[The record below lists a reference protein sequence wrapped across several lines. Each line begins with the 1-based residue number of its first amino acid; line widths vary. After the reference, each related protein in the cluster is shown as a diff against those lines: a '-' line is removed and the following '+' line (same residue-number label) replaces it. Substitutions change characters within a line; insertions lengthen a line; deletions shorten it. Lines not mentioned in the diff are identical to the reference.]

1 MLSHNGL
8 EIYEDK
14 ENFLQ
19 SKIHL
24 TTSEKSMKVLNSG

>member
-14 ENFLQ
+14 ENLLQ
-19 SKIHL
+19 SRIHL
-24 TTSEKSMKVLNSG
+24 IASEKSMKELNSG